1 MARHRQA
8 PLPSW
13 RVSGPQRN
21 AADPTQSV
29 WVAASAGAGK
39 TKVLT
44 DRVMR
49 LLLDDAPPARLLC
62 LTFTRAA
69 AAEMANRINR
79 DLGRWTLVDDALLD
93 AELEALTGSLPDD
106 AMRRRARRLFAA
118 VLDAPGGLKIMTIH
132 AFCQSLLGRFP
143 LEAGLAPHFEVL
155 DERAAAELL
164 RDAQSAVLVAA
175 HAAVEP
181 GLTEAL
187 AEVSGQVNEDAFH
200 DLMDAL
206 RGARGR
212 LRALLDHHGDVDGL
226 IDATWHLLG
235 VAAGETVDDVVGAAS
250 ADGIFDGVALAA
262 VCAALE
268 HGSDAD
274 IARGARLAAWLEMP
288 VAARQAAFDDY
299 ADIFLT
305 KAFEPRARLITK
317 AAQAADP
324 AAEDALGAEQARLV
338 DVIERRRAVTVARAS
353 AALLRLGGA
362 LLDEYDRH
370 KAARARLDYDD
381 LVLAAG
387 RLLARPGVAPWVLY
401 KLDGGLDH
409 ILVDEAQDT
418 SPEQWRVIAR
428 LADEFFAGEGAR
440 EILRTVFVV
449 GDEKQSIFSFQGADL
464 AALAAM
470 RAHFAARV
478 RAADEAWQEVGLGI
492 SFRSTAAVLQAV
504 DAVFA
509 NPAARDGVV
518 FADHVVAHE
527 AERKGHAG
535 HVELWPLVADADA
548 DDPAPWA
555 VPVERREAA
564 RSSARLARHI
574 ARTVHGWVS
583 GGERLDARDR
593 AVRPGDVLVLVRR
606 RTVFVEELVR
616 ALKGLG
622 VPVAGADRMVL
633 TDQLAVM
640 DLVAL
645 GEFLLLPDDDLT
657 LAAVLKGPL
666 IGLDEDALFD
676 LAYGRRASLWAELV
690 RRRAERHDYRR
701 AHRTLAA
708 LLGRV
713 DFVPPYELYAEILG
727 VRGGRRQLVGR
738 LGPDANDPIDEFLT
752 LALGYERIEAPSL
765 QGFLHWLAAGETQIK
780 RDLDQ
785 ARDEVRVM
793 TVHGAKGLQAP
804 IVILPDTTALPG
816 GGRGATLLWHDL
828 DGEEPALL
836 WPVRTANDERRCRA
850 ARQALR
856 DRESEEYRRL
866 LYVAMTRAED
876 RLYVCGWQGRHAPP
890 DGCWYR
896 LVADTME
903 TIAEAVEFDTTAQG
917 PDGWRGTA
925 YRLAEPQTRGAE
937 ADDAARPGDA
947 PPPTEEPDFLRSPAP
962 PEPAPPRPLAP
973 SRPATAEPAVLSPLA
988 EGPGEGR
995 FLRGRLIHWLLQ
1007 LLPDA
1012 EPAARDALCR
1022 RLLARPGHGLTAEA
1036 QAEIAAE
1043 VLAVID
1049 DARFAALFGPTS
1061 RAEVPLAGVVD
1072 GAVVAGQ
1079 VDRLVV
1085 GADRVTVIDYKTNRP
1100 APDREADVAPAYIA
1114 QMAAYRAVLEQI
1126 YPDKTIV
1133 CLLLWTDGPHLMQLS
1148 DAALIPR
1155 VSDKGP

>member
-1 MARHRQA
+1 MASPTQT

-49 LLLDDAPPARLLC
+49 LLLDGAPPARLLC

-79 DLGRWTLVDDALLD
+79 DLGRWTLVDDATLD
-93 AELEALTGSLPDD
+93 VELAALTGSLPDD
-106 AMRRRARRLFAA
+106 ETRRRARRLFAA

-155 DERAAAELL
+155 DERGAAELL
-164 RDAQSAVLVAA
+164 RDAQTAVLVAA
-175 HAAVEP
+175 RVGGVP
-181 GLTEAL
+181 GLAAAL
-187 AEVSGQVNEDAFH
+187 AEVSGHVNEDAFH

-212 LRALLDHHGDVDGL
+212 LRALLSHHGDVDGL
-226 IDATWHLLG
+226 IDATWRLLG
-235 VAAGETVDDVVGAAS
+235 VETGETVDDVVGAAC
-250 ADGIFDGVALAA
+250 ADGAFDATALAA
-262 VCAALE
+262 ACAALD

-274 IARGARLAAWLEMP
+274 VARGGGIARWLAAP
-288 VAARQAAFDDY
+288 AAERQAGFGNY
-299 ADIFLT
+299 LKIFLT
-305 KAFEPRARLITK
+305 ADLAARKSLITK
-317 AAQAADP
+317 KAQAADP
-324 AAEDALGAEQARLV
+324 DAVDALIAEQLRLL
-338 DVIERRRAVTVARAS
+338 DVVERRNAVTVARAT

-418 SPEQWRVIAR
+418 SPEQWCVIAR
-428 LADEFFAGEGAR
+428 LADEFFAGVGAR

-478 RAADEAWQEVGLGI
+478 AAADEAWQEVELGI

-509 NPAARDGVV
+509 RDAARQGVA
-518 FADHVVAHE
+518 FADHVVAHQ
-527 AERKGHAG
+527 AEREGHAG
-535 HVELWPLVADADA
+535 LVELWPLVAGADA
-548 DDPAPWA
+548 GETEPWA
-555 VPVERREAA
+555 VPLERREAA

-633 TDQLAVM
+633 SDQLAVM

-657 LAAVLKGPL
+657 LATVLKGPL

-676 LAYGRRASLWAELV
+676 LAYDRRVSLWAELT
-690 RRRAERHDYRR
+690 RRRGERDDFAR
-701 AHRTLAA
+701 AHRALAE

-752 LALGYERIEAPSL
+752 LALNYERTEPPSL
-765 QGFLHWLAAGETQIK
+765 QGFLYWLAAGETQIK

-816 GGRGATLLWHDL
+816 GGRGATLLWHDD
-828 DGEEPALL
+828 DGDEAAPALL

-850 ARQALR
+850 ARGALR
-856 DRESEEYRRL
+856 EREGEEYRRL

-896 LVADTME
+896 LVADTLE
-903 TIAEAVEFDTTAQG
+903 TIAEPVDFDTTAED

-937 ADDAARPGDA
+937 ADDAARPGAA
-947 PPPTEEPDFLRSPAP
+947 PPLADEPGFLRAPAP

-973 SRPATAEPAVLSPLA
+973 SRPSAAEPAVLSPLA

-1007 LLPDA
+1007 LLPETD
-1012 EPAARDALCR
+1012 PGARAALCR

-1036 QAEIAAE
+1036 QDEIAAE
-1043 VLAVID
+1043 ALAVID
-1049 DARFAALFGPTS
+1049 DGRFAALFGPAS
-1061 RAEVPLAGVVD
+1061 RAEVPLVGVID

-1100 APDREADVAPAYIA
+1100 APEREADVAPAYID
-1114 QMAAYRAVLEQI
+1114 QMAAYRAVLAQI
-1126 YPDKTIV
+1126 YPDKTID

-1148 DAALIPR
+1148 DAVLMGRAP
-1155 VSDKGP
+1155 

>member
-1 MARHRQA
+1 MARRRQA

-49 LLLDDAPPARLLC
+49 LLLDGAPPARLLC

-93 AELEALTGSLPDD
+93 VELEALTGSLPDD
-106 AMRRRARRLFAA
+106 ETRRRARRLFAA

-143 LEAGLAPHFEVL
+143 LEAGVAPHFEVL

-175 HAAVEP
+175 HAGVEP
-181 GLTEAL
+181 ELAEAL
-187 AEVSGQVNEDAFH
+187 AEVSGHVNEDAFH

-226 IDATWHLLG
+226 IDATWRLLG
-235 VAAGETVDDVVGAAS
+235 VAADETVDDVVGAAS
-250 ADGIFDGVALAA
+250 ADGAFDRAALAA
-262 VCAALE
+262 AGAALE

-274 IARGARLAAWLEMP
+274 VARGARLAAWLEMP
-288 VAARQAAFDDY
+288 AAERQAAFGDY
-299 ADIFLT
+299 LKIFLT
-305 KAFEPRARLITK
+305 VDLAARKSLITK
-317 AAQAADP
+317 KAQAAGPD
-324 AAEDALGAEQARLV
+324 AVDALTAEQARLA
-338 DVIERRRAVTVARAS
+338 DVVEHRRAVIVARAS

-381 LVLAAG
+381 LVLCAG
-387 RLLARPGVAPWVLY
+387 RLLERPGVAPWVLY

-428 LADEFFAGEGAR
+428 LADEFFAGKGAR
-440 EILRTVFVV
+440 EVLRTVFVV

-478 RAADEAWQEVGLGI
+478 QAAGEVWREVELGI

-518 FADHVVAHE
+518 FADHVVAHQ

-535 HVELWPLVADADA
+535 LVELWPLVADADA

-583 GGERLDARDR
+583 GGERLDARGR

-616 ALKGLG
+616 ALKALG

-657 LAAVLKGPL
+657 LATVLKGPL

-676 LAYGRRASLWAELV
+676 LAYERRTSLWAELV
-690 RRRAERHDYRR
+690 RRHGERDDFAR
-701 AHRTLAA
+701 AHRTLAE

-713 DFVPPYELYAEILG
+713 DFVPPYELYAEILD

-752 LALGYERIEAPSL
+752 LALGYERIEPPSL

-816 GGRGATLLWHDL
+816 GGRGATLLWHDG
-828 DGEEPALL
+828 DGDGDGGPALL

-903 TIAEAVEFDTTAQG
+903 TIAEAVDFDTTAQG

-925 YRLAEPQTRGAE
+925 YRLSQPQTRGAE
-937 ADDAARPGDA
+937 ADDAARTAAA
-947 PPPTEEPDFLRSPAP
+947 PQPAEEPDFLRSPAP

-973 SRPATAEPAVLSPLA
+973 SRPAAAEPAVLSPLA

-1022 RLLARPGHGLTAEA
+1022 RLLARPGHGLTDEA

-1043 VLAVID
+1043 ALAVID

-1061 RAEVPLAGVVD
+1061 RAEVPLVGVVD

-1085 GADRVTVIDYKTNRP
+1085 GADRVTVIDFKTNRP
-1100 APDREADVAPAYIA
+1100 APAREADVAPAYIA
-1114 QMAAYRAVLEQI
+1114 QMAAYRAVLAQI
-1126 YPDKTIV
+1126 YPEKTID

-1148 DAALIPR
+1148 DAVLTARAP
-1155 VSDKGP
+1155 